1 MSLTEKYSAIII
13 DFEHWNFTKLSIFI
27 FWTLD
32 VNDSVNILFFFWV
45 YVGVLLL
52 MISKLMVFVVSFAK
66 AIVSDSN
73 SSEEV

>member
-1 MSLTEKYSAIII
+1 MM
-13 DFEHWNFTKLSIFI
+13 
-27 FWTLD
+27 
-32 VNDSVNILFFFWV
+32 NDSVNILFFFLV

>member
-1 MSLTEKYSAIII
+1 MTLNTGILQNLVFLS
-13 DFEHWNFTKLSIFI
+13 FEHSMM
-27 FWTLD
+27 
-32 VNDSVNILFFFWV
+32 NDSVNILFFFWV
-45 YVGVLLL
+45 YAGVLLL

>member
-1 MSLTEKYSAIII
+1 MTLNTGILQNLVFLS
-13 DFEHWNFTKLSIFI
+13 FEHSMM
-27 FWTLD
+27 
-32 VNDSVNILFFFWV
+32 NDSVNILFFFWV

-73 SSEEV
+73 SSEDV

>member
-1 MSLTEKYSAIII
+1 MTLNTGILQNLVFLS
-13 DFEHWNFTKLSIFI
+13 FEHSMM
-27 FWTLD
+27 
-32 VNDSVNILFFFWV
+32 NDFVNILFFFWV

>member
-1 MSLTEKYSAIII
+1 MSLTEKYSAIIN
-13 DFEHWNFTKLSIFI
+13 DFELWNFTKLSIFI
-27 FWTLD
+27 FWTFDDEWFCQHL
-32 VNDSVNILFFFWV
+32 VFFWV

>member
-1 MSLTEKYSAIII
+1 MTLNTGILQNLVFLS
-13 DFEHWNFTKLSIFI
+13 FEHSMM
-27 FWTLD
+27 
-32 VNDSVNILFFFWV
+32 NDSVNILFFFCV
-45 YVGVLLL
+45 FFGVLLL

>member
-1 MSLTEKYSAIII
+1 MM
-13 DFEHWNFTKLSIFI
+13 
-27 FWTLD
+27 
-32 VNDSVNILFFFWV
+32 NDSVNILFSFWV

>member
-1 MSLTEKYSAIII
+1 MTLNTGILQNLVFLS
-13 DFEHWNFTKLSIFI
+13 FEHSMM
-27 FWTLD
+27 
-32 VNDSVNILFFFWV
+32 NDSVNISFFFWV